1 MITTDKQGDK
11 VSVELSKLSNYTVV
25 KQTMI
30 RKAENP
36 KCGGNLK
43 KIFPTQA
50 KVAK

>member
-30 RKAENP
+30 RKSEMWRKFEEN
-36 KCGGNLK
+36 
-43 KIFPTQA
+43 FSHTQA